1 MKHYL
6 EALRVSRWPRS
17 ASIIVGSGAY
27 WALKLKFSPAA
38 FKLLPKVILAFL
50 LTWAISTANYIINE
64 IADAPYDMHHPDRR
78 GRPFVSGK
86 VKAWVLILIFFVLV
100 TGAFAAGLS
109 FFSKEFNLS
118 LFALL
123 MAGFLYNLKPIRLKD
138 RPFIDSL
145 AESANNPIRFLIGWY
160 AVGQGFPHL
169 LLLAAWWM
177 LGNFLM
183 VGKRLSE
190 LLSLGRQQA
199 IKYRSSFKSYTE
211 KSLKLYLIITAFLF
225 SIFFLSFCWLSRLY
239 LTSLSLLFS
248 LAFMYLFYK
257 RARAE
262 NVEEPEGVLV
272 KGSIVISALLFFFSL
287 MAGVFLDNI
296 NLW

>member
-27 WALKLKFSPAA
+27 WALKMKFSPDG
-38 FKLLPKVILAFL
+38 FKLLPRVLLAFL

-64 IADAPYDMHHPDRR
+64 IADAPFDKHHPDRKR
-78 GRPFVSGK
+78 RPLVSGK
-86 VKAWVLILIFFVLV
+86 VKAWVLMVIFFILV
-100 TGAFAAGLS
+100 AGAFAAGLS
-109 FFSKEFNLS
+109 LFPKEFNLS

-123 MAGFLYNLKPIRLKD
+123 LAGFLYNLKPIRLKD

-160 AVGQGFPHL
+160 AVGQGFPDL

-190 LLSLGRQQA
+190 LLSLGREQA
-199 IKYRSSFKSYTE
+199 ERYRPSFKSYTE
-211 KSLKLYLIITAFLF
+211 KNLKLYLAITASLF
-225 SIFFLSFCWLSRLY
+225 SLFFLAFCWFNRLF

-248 LAFMYLFYK
+248 LAFMYLFYRK
-257 RARAE
+257 ARAE

-296 NLW
+296 NL